1 MARKIYE
8 RTKMQNLRDVFTNLF
23 TDLKEAGLTQILP
36 ASGSSLPTVTAGSGK
51 FIFDS
56 HAGCNPMNE
65 TQKWRLLVELDG
77 ATGANGRIK
86 VAIATPQQISTTG
99 EVSKF
104 PGPATDTTGARV
116 IGQLG
121 SAWSKATG
129 GAIGDAF
136 VTRNMSNVV
145 YDEGTLTSSLLVVT
159 NRGVFFSCWVEGE
172 ELNPVFSMFNVQVPV
187 DKDTGAP
194 LLEDKSP
201 IFCVFNCDNTGFM
214 KYVVS
219 EADVGRPSRPVTAE
233 KNTKNSNGIIN
244 AAEQVSIARGNKYLI
259 TMPNRLNTERF
270 AYSQELDMFGYV
282 SADVIGEGSEVSVTL
297 YDEEVPRVYRA
308 LKATGGD
315 NSLVRLVV
323 LVENGGVPTA

>member
-8 RTKMQNLRDVFTNLF
+8 RTKMRNLRDVFTNLF
-23 TDLKEAGLTQILP
+23 TDLKEAGLTQVLP
-36 ASGSSLPTVTAGSGK
+36 ASGSSLPAVTAGSGK

-56 HAGCNPMNE
+56 HAGCNPVNE

-121 SAWSKATG
+121 TAWSKATG
-129 GAIGDAF
+129 GALGDAF
-136 VTRNMSNVV
+136 VTRSMSNVV

-172 ELNPVFSMFNVQVPV
+172 EVEPMTSMFCVQLPV
-187 DKDTGAP
+187 NKDNGAP
-194 LLEDKSP
+194 LTVDKSP
-201 IFCVFNCDNTGFM
+201 IFCVYNSDNTGF
-214 KYVVS
+214 KRFTVNES
-219 EADVGRPSRPVTAE
+219 DVGRPTVSVNAE
-233 KNTKNSNGIIN
+233 KNTFNNNGLIN
-244 AAEQVSIARGNKYLI
+244 AQEQVSIARGNKYLI
-259 TMPNRLNTERF
+259 TLPNRLNTMRF
-270 AYSQELDMFGYV
+270 AYSEELDMFGYV
-282 SADVIGEGSEVSVTL
+282 SADVIGEGSEVSVEL
-297 YDEEVPRVYRA
+297 YGESEPRVYRA
-308 LKATGGD
+308 LKATGP
-315 NSLVRLVV
+315 NNTLVRIMA